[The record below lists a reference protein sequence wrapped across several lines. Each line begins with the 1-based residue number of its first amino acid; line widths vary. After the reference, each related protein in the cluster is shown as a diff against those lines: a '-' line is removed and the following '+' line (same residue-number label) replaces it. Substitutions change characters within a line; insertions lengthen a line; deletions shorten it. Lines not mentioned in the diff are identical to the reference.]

1 MFVVLIKRLT
11 LQVQKKSAITPSLA
25 AVAIKVS
32 FFCYVQICAASRC
45 SEHKLVSTR
54 YKLINTRY
62 DSNHC
67 KARWA
72 HCWF

>member
-32 FFCYVQICAASRC
+32 FFLLCANMC
-45 SEHKLVSTR
+45 CIKMQ
-54 YKLINTRY
+54 
-62 DSNHC
+62 
-67 KARWA
+67 
-72 HCWF
+72 